1 MTPRRPLPDSQEM
14 ESRRFNERLLRW
26 FMAAMGLIL
35 LGLVG
40 LGLWLWV
47 LQP

>member
-14 ESRRFNERLLRW
+14 EDRRFSRRLLRW

-35 LGLVG
+35 FGLVG
-40 LGLWLWV
+40 FGLWLWL